1 VPIPTLTTIRSRR
14 RALARLSRLV
24 PAAALA
30 LGGLWGC
37 TREGEGST
45 PNHRAAGATGADSA
59 DGAVGFPLRKVPP
72 YRVTP
77 VANPGT
83 IRGTVDV
90 SGATPPRSSCAPT
103 HSAAAASRAEAIV
116 WLDDIRAGSGVPGE
130 RKLDRRLELAAG
142 RCTLEPKLQLALVG
156 STMNVRNDEQVVHQ
170 VQLFRDGAPQPVY
183 RIPFI
188 FAGQLV
194 PVERPLTVPGV
205 VEARS
210 TQDSA
215 LRAVVVVVDH
225 PYAAVVGADGRF
237 VLDSVPPGRYRLMA
251 MSANGA
257 AEQTVEVP
265 AGGEQSVSLRLAA
278 K

>member
-1 VPIPTLTTIRSRR
+1 
-14 RALARLSRLV
+14 
-24 PAAALA
+24 
-30 LGGLWGC
+30 
-37 TREGEGST
+37 
-45 PNHRAAGATGADSA
+45 
-59 DGAVGFPLRKVPP
+59 
-72 YRVTP
+72 
-77 VANPGT
+77 
-83 IRGTVDV
+83 
-90 SGATPPRSSCAPT
+90 
-103 HSAAAASRAEAIV
+103 
-116 WLDDIRAGSGVPGE
+116 
-130 RKLDRRLELAAG
+130 
-142 RCTLEPKLQLALVG
+142 
-156 STMNVRNDEQVVHQ
+156 MNVRNDEQVVHQ

-237 VLDSVPPGRYRLMA
+237 VIDSVPPGRYRLLA
-251 MSANGA
+251 MNASGA